1 MLHVHI
7 ESCMEYYACTLN
19 AYALHV
25 HMPSYASCRLQST
38 KSLRSLPCEK
48 KSGASLEALP
58 LLFYKYVCIH
68 RILCVR
74 VYTSTNK
81 KKVRVYGMR
90 EGSVVFPREPLLRV
104 EGPIGVC
111 QV

>member
-1 MLHVHI
+1 MLH
-7 ESCMEYYACTLN
+7 SCT
-19 AYALHV
+19 LHV

-58 LLFYKYVCIH
+58 LLFYKYACIH

-81 KKVRVYGMR
+81 KKGARVWNAGGLSGVPERAVAARRGAYWCLPGLTP
-90 EGSVVFPREPLLRV
+90 SHCTLLHL
-104 EGPIGVC
+104 IY
-111 QV
+111 

>member
-58 LLFYKYVCIH
+58 LPIVTNRTKESVTVLEPGTT
-68 RILCVR
+68 RLQSLCLDA
-74 VYTSTNK
+74 
-81 KKVRVYGMR
+81 M
-90 EGSVVFPREPLLRV
+90 L
-104 EGPIGVC
+104 
-111 QV
+111 